1 MKGVN
6 LGEPYLLHQVVTE
19 EICGWETSGNSTE
32 AMEAASVVSSAASE
46 AGVPIIAWPF
56 IISGAW
62 CMLFSFGFLLLAK
75 LPFKVS

>member
-1 MKGVN
+1 M
-6 LGEPYLLHQVVTE
+6 E
-19 EICGWETSGNSTE
+19 EGS
-32 AMEAASVVSSAASE
+32 AVSSGASDE
-46 AGVPIIAWPF
+46 ARVPVIAWPF